1 MRHARRVTGDSRIER
16 RSQRARAQDQVRQI
30 SRYNLIR
37 SNIWMHNAANLAVKV
52 NSDGG
57 NRSAHVRRRRGRG
70 AKMQVYCRN
79 EHWIGGNGIGI
90 LAGRPLPCCQV
101 GLIGAAALNETAY
114 YTQNT
119 LCATCEQ
126 IVVVRSQRSVTSV
139 SQANGIA
146 GARW

>member
-1 MRHARRVTGDSRIER
+1 MSPPPKLNVIVSPSRAFIKASRNEPGPLSFVLLTGDSRIER

-70 AKMQVYCRN
+70 AKVQVYCRD

-90 LAGRPLPCCQV
+90 L
-101 GLIGAAALNETAY
+101 
-114 YTQNT
+114 
-119 LCATCEQ
+119 
-126 IVVVRSQRSVTSV
+126 
-139 SQANGIA
+139 
-146 GARW
+146 